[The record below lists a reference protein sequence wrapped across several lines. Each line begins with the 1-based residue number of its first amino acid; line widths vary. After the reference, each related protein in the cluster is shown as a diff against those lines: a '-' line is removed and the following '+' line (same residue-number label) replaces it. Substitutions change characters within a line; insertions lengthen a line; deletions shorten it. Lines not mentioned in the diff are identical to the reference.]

1 MINLDAN
8 HLANFVA
15 ISKWII
21 VSIYV
26 ILSRNQKNM
35 KYQEIIENIRTRMGI
50 DTLNPMQEA
59 AMASRASDM
68 MICLRQEAARQSL
81 LHQP

>member
-26 ILSRNQKNM
+26 ILSRN
-35 KYQEIIENIRTRMGI
+35 
-50 DTLNPMQEA
+50 
-59 AMASRASDM
+59 
-68 MICLRQEAARQSL
+68 
-81 LHQP
+81 